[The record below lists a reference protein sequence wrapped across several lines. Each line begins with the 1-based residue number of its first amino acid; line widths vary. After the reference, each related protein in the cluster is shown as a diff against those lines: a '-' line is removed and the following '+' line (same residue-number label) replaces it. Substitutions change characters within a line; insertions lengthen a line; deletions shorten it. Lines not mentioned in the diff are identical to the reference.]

1 MTGRERIIASVVG
14 GVVALT
20 GGFKLTRLAVIE
32 PLRSL
37 NQSLETAAEKKAN
50 LEDFVEQHQHVAE
63 EWQAYTARTFSENVE
78 KVKVSFFSEV
88 AQLLELH
95 DLTEERSIT
104 PRTPRPQK
112 SGLVEVSLQVRA
124 QGSLESV
131 VGFMRDLRQWP
142 YLARLSNVRLRAEKG
157 SSARKTR
164 GRSRGSN
171 ERATLAVS
179 MTATTLVLP
188 KLKGTKH
195 QPPDPNQPAPTYF
208 AQEPEA
214 YDEIAEVNFFQ
225 KYRPP
230 VRTVQTATTRQVVPH
245 EEPEQPRPK
254 PRPNMKVVGVESL
267 YGDLI
272 ACVLDEDHR
281 EEPLAEFRLNDRID
295 DGTLVLVHPKG
306 IVVRVPKREGADDET
321 EDYFYQIGSSFRDRL
336 RLEEADPEIIRELHP
351 EGPKQA
357 ARPSLSPPSER
368 LDR

>member
-1 MTGRERIIASVVG
+1 MTGREKILAGVVG
-14 GVVALT
+14 GAVALA
-20 GGFKLTRLAVIE
+20 GGSGLVRLAVIE

-37 NQSLETAAEKKAN
+37 NKSLETAAEKKAN

-63 EWQAYTARTFSENVE
+63 EWQAYTARTFSESVE

-88 AQLLELH
+88 ARLLERH

-104 PRTPRPQK
+104 PRTPRKLK

-131 VGFMRDLRQWP
+131 VGLMRDLRQKP
-142 YLARLSNVRLRAEKG
+142 YLARLSNVSLSAEKG

-164 GRSRGSN
+164 GRGRGSN
-171 ERATLAVS
+171 EPATLVVS

-195 QPPDPNQPAPTYF
+195 QPPDPNQPAPTYL
-208 AQEPEA
+208 AYGPEA

-225 KYRPP
+225 KYRKPP
-230 VRTVQTATTRQVVPH
+230 PPRPEVTTRETIAQTSETQV
-245 EEPEQPRPK
+245 RPP
-254 PRPNMKVVGVESL
+254 PRPNMRVVGVESL

-272 ACVLDEDHR
+272 ASVLDEDHR

-306 IVVRVPKREGADDET
+306 IVVRVAKREGVDEET
-321 EDYFYQIGSSFRDRL
+321 EDYFYPIGSSFRDRL
-336 RLEEADPEIIRELHP
+336 RLEEADPEIRHELYS

-357 ARPSLSPPSER
+357 ARPSLSPPAER

>member
-1 MTGRERIIASVVG
+1 MTGREKILAGLVG
-14 GVVALT
+14 GVVALA
-20 GGFKLTRLAVIE
+20 GGSTLVRLVVIE

-37 NQSLETAAEKKAN
+37 NKSLDTAAQKKAD

-95 DLTEERSIT
+95 DLTEGHRITQGT
-104 PRTPRPQK
+104 PRRQK
-112 SGLVEVSLQVRA
+112 TGLVEVSLRVHA
-124 QGSLESV
+124 KGSLESV
-131 VGFMRDLRQWP
+131 VGFMRDLRQKP
-142 YLARLSNVRLRAEKG
+142 YLACLSNISLRAEKG
-157 SSARKTR
+157 SSTRRTR
-164 GRSRGSN
+164 GRSTRSN
-171 ERATLAVS
+171 EPTTLAVS
-179 MTATTLVLP
+179 MTAKALVLP

-195 QPPDPNQPAPTYF
+195 QPSDPNQPALTYF
-208 AQEPEA
+208 LQEPEA

-230 VRTVQTATTRQVVPH
+230 ARIIETATTREVVGP
-245 EEPEQPRPK
+245 EEREQPRPK

-272 ACVLDEDHR
+272 ASVLDEDHR

-306 IVVRVPKREGADDET
+306 SVVRVPRRGGADEET
-321 EDYFYQIGSSFRDRL
+321 EDYFYPIGSSFRDRL
-336 RLEEADPEIIRELHP
+336 RLEEADPEIRHELYS

-357 ARPSLSPPSER
+357 ARPSLSPPAER